1 MSELLSG
8 VLFGEI
14 LGLGRRVSNEL
25 SEATYR
31 EIAVFNNEIAY
42 VVEQNNA
49 NLDLGRFELEVSD
62 FVYVEGIGYR
72 YEKLSFDG
80 RTVVALISNG
90 ERKVVG
96 LENSFDRNEV
106 ISSELLNAYADGN
119 LDVGAEDVEFFDF
132 TLLRR
137 EILNHLYDLHVA
149 YTESV

>member
-80 RTVVALISNG
+80 RTVVELISNG

-96 LENSFDRNEV
+96 LENSFDRNEF

-119 LDVGAEDVEFFDF
+119 LDVGAEKVEFFDF

-137 EILNHLYDLHVA
+137 EILDHLYDLHVA